1 MKRPEGVYV
10 SLQELPAMPG
20 EQFVRDVLIE
30 DVRGDGIPC
39 CLSISRSAALSLWR
53 QLGDTIAAEN
63 GPRQDVAGV
72 VAILRAALTDAD
84 PALCQAWCG
93 HCGKGHTYFVAELPT
108 VKCKSCG
115 QVGTLVHI

>member
-39 CLSISRSAALSLWR
+39 CLSISQSAALSLWR
-53 QLGDTIAAEN
+53 QLGDTIW
-63 GPRQDVAGV
+63 RQNVARK
-72 VAILRAALTDAD
+72 ILAALTDAD

-115 QVGTLVHI
+115 RVGTLVQSERN